1 MKNKDAASNEIHK
14 NTLNTYL
21 TSSLSL
27 ELVNVILSSIVSFTD
42 SSRLNEE
49 KKRKTAIE
57 KKKQSNAS
65 DIEEKE
71 LSFDLSPFKKELLG
85 EQPFDM
91 IAEMKINRIEFYHE
105 EPSLSKKK

>member
-1 MKNKDAASNEIHK
+1 MKNKDASNEIHK

-27 ELVNVILSSIVSFTD
+27 ELVNIILSSIVSFTE

-57 KKKQSNAS
+57 KKKS
-65 DIEEKE
+65 
-71 LSFDLSPFKKELLG
+71 
-85 EQPFDM
+85 
-91 IAEMKINRIEFYHE
+91 
-105 EPSLSKKK
+105 